1 MVGGILLDGGFAPRP
16 WSWQRAGGA
25 PAPGRPARRVV
36 AMGVE
41 LTAAPPDRFAD
52 LLAAVRRKDRS
63 ALDRLFEEVYEELRV
78 LARSVRRSFPR
89 DSLEVAGLVHETYLK
104 LARAKRISVED
115 RIHFFALVSRAMRQI
130 LIARAEEKGRLKRG
144 GGAPKLELDPDSPA
158 VPGPLAIEEL
168 MTLERGLERLSAH
181 DPRQA
186 QIVELRFLEGL
197 TEEEIASLFGLS
209 VRTIR
214 REWSRARE
222 FLETRVS

>member
-1 MVGGILLDGGFAPRP
+1 MN
-16 WSWQRAGGA
+16 
-25 PAPGRPARRVV
+25 
-36 AMGVE
+36 
-41 LTAAPPDRFAD
+41 TTPPDRFAE
-52 LLAAVRRKDRS
+52 LLAAVSRRDRS

-104 LARAKRISVED
+104 LARASRISVED

-130 LIARAEEKGRLKRG
+130 LIARAEEKHRLKRG
-144 GGAPKLELDPDSPA
+144 GGAATLELDPESPA
-158 VPGPLAIEEL
+158 RPSPLTIEEL
-168 MTLERGLERLSAH
+168 ITLERGLERLNAH

-197 TEEEIASLFGLS
+197 TEDEIAAIFGLS

-222 FLETRVS
+222 YLEPRVT

>member
-1 MVGGILLDGGFAPRP
+1 MVGGILLGSGFGPRVPSATAWGGGAHAAPR
-16 WSWQRAGGA
+16 
-25 PAPGRPARRVV
+25 RRVV

-63 ALDRLFEEVYEELRV
+63 ALDRLFEEVYEELRA

-104 LARAKRISVED
+104 LARAQRISVED
-115 RIHFFALVSRAMRQI
+115 RIHFFALVARAMRQI

-144 GGAPKLELDPDSPA
+144 GGAAKLELDPDAPA
-158 VPGPLAIEEL
+158 APGPLAVEDL
-168 MTLERGLERLSAH
+168 LTLEAGLQRLSAH

-197 TEEEIASLFGLS
+197 TEEEIAALFGLS

-222 FLETRVS
+222 FLETRVT